1 MLLRNI
7 IPVAYRDFFFRVM
20 IMETKRKKR
29 IAIQGGFG
37 AFHEMAAIYYFEPEE
52 IEIIPRN
59 TFDDLLKSLKEQQAD
74 YGILA
79 IENSIAGS
87 ILPNYNLLRE
97 SNKKIVGEIF
107 LRIRHNLVAL
117 PGQKI
122 EDLREVYSHPM
133 AILQCQAFFEK
144 YPNIRLIESGDT
156 ALSARDIREKNQNG
170 IGAIASELA
179 AQKYGLD
186 ILASGIEINPVNYT
200 RFLVVSENGNHI
212 LDENVTHKSSLY
224 FTLSHKIGSLS
235 KILSILSFYDMNL
248 TKIQSLPVIGKEWE
262 YQFYIDLVFDDF
274 ELYQQAYHAIKPFT
288 GELGE
293 LGIYPVGKKII

>member
-1 MLLRNI
+1 MK
-7 IPVAYRDFFFRVM
+7 A
-20 IMETKRKKR
+20 ERKKR

-37 AFHEMAAIYYFEPEE
+37 AFHEMAANFYFEPEE

-59 TFDDLLKSLKEQQAD
+59 TFDDLLKSLKERQAD

-97 SNKKIVGEIF
+97 SNKKIIGEIF
-107 LRIRHNLVAL
+107 LRIRHHLVAL

-122 EDLREVYSHPM
+122 EDLREVFSHPM
-133 AILQCQAFFEK
+133 AILQCQAYFEK
-144 YPNIRLIESGDT
+144 YPYIRLIESVDT
-156 ALSARDIREKNQNG
+156 ALSAKDIHDKQLTAT
-170 IGAIASELA
+170 GAIASELA
-179 AQKYGLD
+179 AQKYDLD
-186 ILASGIEINPVNYT
+186 ILASGIETNPVNYT
-200 RFLVVSENGNHI
+200 RFLVVNENGNHRI
-212 LDENVTHKSSLY
+212 DETIPNKSSLY

-262 YQFYIDLVFDDF
+262 YQFYIDLVFSDF
-274 ELYQQAYHAIKPFT
+274 ELYQQAFHAIKPFT

-293 LGIYPVGKKII
+293 LGIYPVGKKVI

>member
-1 MLLRNI
+1 MN
-7 IPVAYRDFFFRVM
+7 PGHTPGFFFDIQRKKM
-20 IMETKRKKR
+20 SETKKKR

-37 AFHEMAAIYYFEPEE
+37 AFHELAAIHFFESEE
-52 IEIIPRN
+52 IEIVPRL
-59 TFDDLLKSLKEQQAD
+59 TFDDLFKSLRDRKAD

-122 EDLREVYSHPM
+122 GELHEVYSHPM
-133 AILQCQAFFEK
+133 AILQSQEFFER
-144 YPNIRLIESGDT
+144 YPNIRLIESVDT
-156 ALSARDIREKNQNG
+156 ALSAREIREKELQG

-179 AQKYGLD
+179 AKKYDLE
-186 ILASGIEINPVNYT
+186 ILASGIETNPTNYT
-200 RFLVVSENGNHI
+200 RFLVVSENGNHV
-212 LDENVTHKSSLY
+212 LDEKATNKSSIY
-224 FTLSHKIGSLS
+224 FTLSHRIGSLS

-262 YQFYIDLVFDDF
+262 YAFYVDLVFNDY
-274 ELYQQAYHAIKPFT
+274 ELYQQAYHAIRPFT

>member
-1 MLLRNI
+1 MI
-7 IPVAYRDFFFRVM
+7 RVLT
-20 IMETKRKKR
+20 MERTEKKR

-37 AFHEMAAIYYFEPEE
+37 AFHEIAAIYYFEPEE
-52 IEIIPRN
+52 VEIIPRN
-59 TFDDLLKSLKEQQAD
+59 TFDDLLKSLKDRQAD

-107 LRIRHNLVAL
+107 LRIRHHLVAL
-117 PGQKI
+117 PGQKP

-133 AILQCQAFFEK
+133 AILQCQTFFEK
-144 YPNIRLIESGDT
+144 YKNIRLIESVDT
-156 ALSARDIREKNQNG
+156 ALSAKDIRERGLKG
-170 IGAIASELA
+170 VGAIASELA
-179 AQKYGLD
+179 AQKYDLQ
-186 ILASGIEINPVNYT
+186 ILASGIETSPVNYT
-200 RFLVVSENGNHI
+200 RFLVVSENGNHH
-212 LDENVTHKSSLY
+212 LDETVSHKASLY

-262 YQFYIDLVFDDF
+262 YQFYIDLVFDDY
-274 ELYQQAYHAIKPFT
+274 ELYQQAYHAIGPFT

>member
-1 MLLRNI
+1 MN
-7 IPVAYRDFFFRVM
+7 
-20 IMETKRKKR
+20 ETKKKKR

-37 AFHEMAAIYYFEPEE
+37 AFHEMAAIHYFEPEE
-52 IEIIPRN
+52 VEIVPRN
-59 TFDDLLKSLKEQQAD
+59 TFNDLFRSLRERKAD

-97 SNKKIVGEIF
+97 SHRKIVGEIF

-117 PGQKI
+117 PGQRI
-122 EDLREVYSHPM
+122 EDLHEVYSHPM
-133 AILQCQAFFEK
+133 AILQCQEFFDR
-144 YPNIRLIESGDT
+144 YPNIRLIESVDT
-156 ALSARDIREKNQNG
+156 AMSAQEIREKELKG

-179 AQKYGLD
+179 AKMYDLE
-186 ILASGIEINPVNYT
+186 ILAAGIETNPTNYT
-200 RFLVVSENGNHI
+200 RFLVVSENGNHDI
-212 LDENVTHKSSLY
+212 DGTKPNKSSIY
-224 FTLSHKIGSLS
+224 FTLSHRIGSLS
-235 KILSILSFYDMNL
+235 KILSILSFYNMNL

-262 YQFYIDLVFDDF
+262 YAFYVDLIFDDLD
-274 ELYQQAYHAIKPFT
+274 LYRQAYHAIGPFT

>member
-1 MLLRNI
+1 MNE
-7 IPVAYRDFFFRVM
+7 M
-20 IMETKRKKR
+20 SEKSKKR

-52 IEIIPRN
+52 VEIVPRL
-59 TFDDLLKSLKEQQAD
+59 TFDDLFRSLRDRKAD

-107 LRIRHNLVAL
+107 LRVRHNLVAL
-117 PGQKI
+117 PGQRI

-133 AILQCQAFFEK
+133 AILQSQEFFDR
-144 YPNIRLIESGDT
+144 YPNIRLIESVDT
-156 ALSARDIREKNQNG
+156 ALSAKEIREKEQRG

-179 AQKYGLD
+179 AKKYDLD
-186 ILASGIEINPVNYT
+186 ILAASIETNPTNYT
-200 RFLVVSENGNHI
+200 RFLVVSENGNHH
-212 LDENVTHKSSLY
+212 LDEDVDTKSSIY

-262 YQFYIDLVFDDF
+262 YAFYLDLVFDDF
-274 ELYQQAYHAIKPFT
+274 ELYQQAFHAIRPFT

>member
-1 MLLRNI
+1 
-7 IPVAYRDFFFRVM
+7 
-20 IMETKRKKR
+20 METERKKR

-37 AFHEMAAIYYFEPEE
+37 AFHEMAAIHYFEPEE
-52 IEIIPRN
+52 VKIIPRN
-59 TFDDLLKSLKEQQAD
+59 TFDDLFKSLKERKAD

-97 SNKKIVGEIF
+97 SDKKIVGEIF

-133 AILQCQAFFEK
+133 AILQCQVFFEK
-144 YPNIRLIESGDT
+144 YPFIRLIESVDT
-156 ALSARDIREKNQNG
+156 ALSAKDIREKEMKAT
-170 IGAIASELA
+170 GAIASGLA
-179 AQKYGLD
+179 AQKYDLTV
-186 ILASGIEINPVNYT
+186 LASGIETNPVNYT

-212 LDENVTHKSSLY
+212 PDEQSSNKSSIY

-235 KILSILSFYDMNL
+235 KILSILSFYNMNL

-262 YQFYIDLVFDDF
+262 YQFYLDLVFDDF
-274 ELYQQAYHAIKPFT
+274 ELYQQAFHAIRPFT